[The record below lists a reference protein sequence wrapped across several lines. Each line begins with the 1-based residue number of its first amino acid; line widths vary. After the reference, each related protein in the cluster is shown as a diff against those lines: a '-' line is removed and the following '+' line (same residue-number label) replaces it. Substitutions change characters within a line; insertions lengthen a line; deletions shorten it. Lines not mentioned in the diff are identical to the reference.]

1 MTAIDAALSVA
12 LGGDDDRS
20 RRFIRSALPL
30 AVIRDRRP
38 SAAIQIGRV
47 LRVGRGRVLAADGES
62 GGRFFAQRSSQA
74 GIRPNR
80 GAAPAFQARRHP
92 STCREPTRSPL
103 VDRGHGRE
111 AEVRR
116 TTVEGIVDTGAVSL
130 VIPEEVANELGLT
143 RPVVYA
149 DERRDQRPVG
159 RGVTIEIGSLATETE
174 RIIGGER
181 GADRPGRA
189 RGSGPGRR
197 LHEADGHAAASG
209 RASAGPAM
217 SPARRVGG
225 GSRATAQAGK
235 MNPRG
240 APVTIGFRS

>member
-92 STCREPTRSPL
+92 STCREPWNQ
-103 VDRGHGRE
+103 HGRHWWTE
-111 AEVRR
+111 DMAAKPRSD
-116 TTVEGIVDTGAVSL
+116 G
-130 VIPEEVANELGLT
+130 
-143 RPVVYA
+143 RPSK
-149 DERRDQRPVG
+149 
-159 RGVTIEIGSLATETE
+159 GSWT
-174 RIIGGER
+174 
-181 GADRPGRA
+181 
-189 RGSGPGRR
+189 
-197 LHEADGHAAASG
+197 
-209 RASAGPAM
+209 
-217 SPARRVGG
+217 PAR
-225 GSRATAQAGK
+225 SAW
-235 MNPRG
+235 
-240 APVTIGFRS
+240 